1 MGRSHGQTIIRVC
14 SKILLWVG
22 AAIFLICG
30 KFLYE
35 IKHVSFA
42 VSETI
47 CILGGVL
54 VMLVGAGLGIAGK
67 SPRVNE

>member
-1 MGRSHGQTIIRVC
+1 
-14 SKILLWVG
+14 VG